1 MKGIME
7 RVTVAKRA
15 ERRFFITF
23 NNKTPLNE
31 IISVEAYKYETEG
44 NSSASL
50 PHLWKKHGFKNYV
63 MPSYWSIDTYATDE
77 AGLCLGKYNPT
88 HKKDHKLNFD
98 WVLEATPENLV
109 KILEEIERRAFK
121 GGE

>member
-1 MKGIME
+1 MNGIME

-15 ERRFFITF
+15 ERRILITF
-23 NNKTPLNE
+23 NDKTSLNE
-31 IISVEAYKYETEG
+31 TVAVEACRCVTEG
-44 NSSASL
+44 NSPASL

-63 MPSYWSIDTYATDE
+63 MPSCWFIDTYATDE
-77 AGLCLGKYNPT
+77 TGLCLGKYNPT